1 MTTTRIGSSDL
12 EIFPLALGGNVF
24 GWTADRD
31 ASFAVLDAFTEAG
44 GTLIDTADSYSHW
57 VPGHSGGESE
67 RTIGEWIAARKPQ
80 GVQLATKVG
89 MQPGGP
95 QLTAS
100 NVRAVAEQSLQR
112 LGVETIDLFYAH
124 KPDDVT
130 PLEETVAA
138 FDALVRDGL
147 IRNIGLSNYSAEQ
160 VEQWLDIAEHTGAA
174 KPVALQ
180 PQYSLVHRGDVEG
193 PLLATAQRHELSI
206 LPYYSLASG
215 FLTGKYREPV
225 EAGSRRAPAAPRS
238 TRRPR
243 ACESSTSSS
252 ASPASTAR
260 ASPRPPSR
268 GCASSPPWPR
278 RSRAR
283 RSRRR
288 SPASSPAPRSSSRM
302 RSSRRSRKFRRRCC
316 PRSDPADARLGPPGR
331 VAHPAVANQIV
342 RRPLA
347 LPERYLSMEKYMR
360 SYHGSRRPCG

>member
-225 EAGSRRAPAAPRS
+225 EAGES
-238 TRRPR
+238 PR
-243 ACESSTSSS
+243 AGG
-252 ASPASTAR
+252 ASQYATAEGLRIIDELERIASEHGASIASTALAWLR
-260 ASPRPPSR
+260 QQPTVAAPIASASKPSQIA
-268 GCASSPPWPR
+268 GLVASATLELTDAELASL
-278 RSRAR
+278 SEVSSALL
-283 RSRRR
+283 
-288 SPASSPAPRSSSRM
+288 PA
-302 RSSRRSRKFRRRCC
+302 
-316 PRSDPADARLGPPGR
+316 
-331 VAHPAVANQIV
+331 
-342 RRPLA
+342 
-347 LPERYLSMEKYMR
+347 
-360 SYHGSRRPCG
+360 